1 MLLTLSSPA
10 RQDFDFKT
18 PHDFAA
24 YRTSGPKQLSS
35 PPPERGAAYH
45 RATAS
50 LSGTM
55 SGNQHRLPPPGS
67 ALSLPDPRGGPP
79 QGSAP
84 PSAALPGSA
93 QSGHPPTPLQW
104 PQAGPEHPTTPNYYA
119 SRIEEERTKQEEQ
132 RTRQD
137 SLQLERRKIEQS
149 MLVEALRSGVSANL
163 VPLIFMGISHAKLPP
178 VATELLQIV
187 LPPLLQQQQQR
198 QQQTL
203 QQLQEQQQSLP
214 YGGGQQ
220 SPESSRSH
228 VVPGQPP
235 GYQGPA
241 GPQTP
246 LAPGAPYAPYP
257 SAPASGGRGGAM
269 SGPPSG
275 QRGQFSAAAGLPRII
290 TEPLQGFLVP
300 GGAQPG
306 AQHQQEQQQQSPG
319 ISFQMWHPPSTQAGS
334 GGATATATPSG
345 TRTRR
350 QNP

>member
-18 PHDFAA
+18 AHDFAA
-24 YRTSGPKQLSS
+24 YRTSGSKQLSS

-45 RATAS
+45 RATTS

-55 SGNQHRLPPPGS
+55 SGNHRHPPPGS
-67 ALSLPDPRGGPP
+67 ALSLPDPRGGLPP
-79 QGSAP
+79 PGAAP
-84 PSAALPGSA
+84 PPPPAAPPGSA
-93 QSGHPPTPLQW
+93 SAGHPPPPLQW
-104 PQAGPEHPTTPNYYA
+104 PAAGPEHPTTPNYYA

-132 RTRQD
+132 RTHQD

-178 VATELLQIV
+178 VAAELLQIV

-203 QQLQEQQQSLP
+203 QQLQEQQTQP
-214 YGGGQQ
+214 PPQQQYAGQQ
-220 SPESSRSH
+220 SPESARGH
-228 VVPGQPP
+228 APGPQYQP
-235 GYQGPA
+235 QGIPA

-246 LAPGAPYAPYP
+246 LAPGGQYAPYP
-257 SAPASGGRGGAM
+257 SGPASGGRGGAM
-269 SGPPSG
+269 SGPPSS
-275 QRGQFSAAAGLPRII
+275 QRSQFSAAAGLPRII

-300 GGAQPG
+300 GGGQPG
-306 AQHQQEQQQQSPG
+306 AQQHAQEQQQQSPG
-319 ISFQMWHPPSTQAGS
+319 ISFQMWHPPSTQASS

-345 TRTRR
+345 
-350 QNP
+350 P

>member
-1 MLLTLSSPA
+1 MMLTLSSPA

-45 RATAS
+45 RATTS
-50 LSGTM
+50 LSAPVTTM

-79 QGSAP
+79 PGAAQSSAAP
-84 PSAALPGSA
+84 PGSTP
-93 QSGHPPTPLQW
+93 SGHPPTPLQW
-104 PQAGPEHPTTPNYYA
+104 PQAGPEHQTTPNYYA

-137 SLQLERRKIEQS
+137 SLLLERRKIEQN

-198 QQQTL
+198 QHQTL
-203 QQLQEQQQSLP
+203 QQVQEQHPPP
-214 YGGGQQ
+214 YGGQQ
-220 SPESSRSH
+220 SPESTRNH
-228 VVPGQPP
+228 GVPP
-235 GYQGPA
+235 GYQGQAIPT

-246 LAPGAPYAPYP
+246 LAPGAQYPPYP
-257 SAPASGGRGGAM
+257 SGPASGGRGGAM
-269 SGPPSG
+269 SGPPSS
-275 QRGQFSAAAGLPRII
+275 QRSQFSAAAGLPRII

-300 GGAQPG
+300 AGAQPG
-306 AQHQQEQQQQSPG
+306 AQHQQEQQSPG

-345 TRTRR
+345 TRIRR